1 MDESKSSQAS
11 LVVEQVVEGE
21 FNDGSI
27 REPTRPAGNRTVGI
41 VAYMLA
47 IYSWML
53 TAAVEVGRWLFGGAW
68 PGPLKE
74 YVSLAVSLCLTV
86 LVGTIG
92 RPHLR
97 ALWRQTRGRSISV
110 NGTQAALVTFV
121 GLVAGA
127 YGTWLFCG
135 P

>member
-11 LVVEQVVEGE
+11 NAVAQLVEGE
-21 FNDGSI
+21 FNDGTN
-27 REPTRPAGNRTVGI
+27 REPARPPGNRTLGI
-41 VAYMLA
+41 VAYMLT
-47 IYSWML
+47 IYAWML

-74 YVSLAVSLCLTV
+74 YVSLGVTLCLTV
-86 LVGTIG
+86 LVGTVG

-97 ALWRQTRGRSISV
+97 ALRRQTRGRSITV
-110 NGTQAALVTFV
+110 NGRQAVLVTFI